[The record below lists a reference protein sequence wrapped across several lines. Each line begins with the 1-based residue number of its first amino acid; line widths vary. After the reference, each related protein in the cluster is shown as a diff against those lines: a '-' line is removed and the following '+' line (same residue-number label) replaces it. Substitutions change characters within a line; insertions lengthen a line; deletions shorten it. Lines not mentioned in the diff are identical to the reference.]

1 MVASAEEGGELF
13 ARLRDLR
20 RRLATERGIPAYMV
34 FSDAVLLTMA
44 ATRPRTEAGVLAI
57 SGVGPKKLAQY
68 GDAFLAVLRGEAT
81 AVAAEQPLDYGEPL
95 A

>member
-1 MVASAEEGGELF
+1 VSQPRRRLFEGF
-13 ARLRDLR
+13 RLRDLR

-34 FSDAVLLTMA
+34 FSDAVLLAMA
-44 ATRPRTEAGVLAI
+44 ALRPKTAAAVLSI

-68 GDAFLAVLRGEAT
+68 GDAFLAVLRGEPAPA
-81 AVAAEQPLDYGEPL
+81 AVEDSLAYGDPM